1 MTDTRATML
10 KKILIALFLLWLTVA
25 FGKLSI
31 IYFKEYQEHRRA
43 EEQLNKDRLEQEKL
57 SKMSVPEIIDYVAPT
72 SKHKE
77 IAKKIVACESSNNP
91 KAIHYNDG
99 GKGKHSVG
107 AWQFQKA
114 TFDGWSKKMGQDL
127 DYYSPLDQSK
137 VGMYMLE
144 HGQVGQWSCS
154 RMI

>member
-1 MTDTRATML
+1 MKLTTYA
-10 KKILIALFLLWLTVA
+10 LIALVVY
-25 FGKLSI
+25 LSI
-31 IYFKEYQEHRRA
+31 TVTTDYYERKAQKIENQIKQ
-43 EEQLNKDRLEQEKL
+43 EEQARIE
-57 SKMSVPEIIDYVAPT
+57 KMSVPELIDLVGKDST
-72 SKHKE
+72 HKTL
-77 IAKKIVACESSNNP
+77 AKKIVFCESSNNP

-107 AWQFQKA
+107 AWQFQKS
-114 TFDGWSKKMGQDL
+114 TFDEWSQKMGQEL

-144 HGQVGQWSCS
+144 HNQAYQWSCS